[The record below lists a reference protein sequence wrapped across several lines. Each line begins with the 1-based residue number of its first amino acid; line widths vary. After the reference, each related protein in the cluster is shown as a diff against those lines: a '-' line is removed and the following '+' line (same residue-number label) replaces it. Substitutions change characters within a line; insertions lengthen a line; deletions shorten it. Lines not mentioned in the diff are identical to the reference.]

1 MAFSI
6 AKTTGCVLAASGTNL
21 AGTAITSTAFLIT
34 REIRLSFTKKKKKHA
49 IALFLQTVI

>member
-1 MAFSI
+1 MALSI

-34 REIRLSFTKKKKKHA
+34 REIRLSFTKKKHA